1 MRFWLYITLLVAYFT
16 PHAMT
21 QVDVEQALKARYSFD
36 ACDATD
42 DTGNNSNG
50 EIEGAQC
57 QCGVQGE
64 SLFFDG
70 VDDYIQFQGNIN
82 EYFKANNFTISFYFK
97 PSTSS
102 PNTVLLS
109 KYESCSDETGL
120 IIRYGHGGNIAVT
133 LKGLSGVENRLHATL
148 KSESCWIHL
157 ALVRRGSAIELYE
170 NGELIGTHD
179 NNVRN
184 TDITSSSPLTL
195 GKGLCSTSLDK
206 PFRGNIDELAIYN
219 QPLTALQIQRLLI
232 PVDQISTPDTVV
244 AIGDKFFPALTHTC
258 APNVNWSPSSVFSPS
273 GEVTL
278 NESTTLIA
286 EFNHGNCIAI
296 DSIRVRVVNSDE
308 IECADIPMPRAFTPN
323 GDGLNDSYFITLPG
337 AIDQLIA
344 FEIYNTWNE
353 RIFYSNDPQAAWD
366 GTFDGKILNP
376 GGFLYKIRYTCMGRE
391 YVITGEFLLLN

>member
-1 MRFWLYITLLVAYFT
+1 
-16 PHAMT
+16 
-21 QVDVEQALKARYSFD
+21 
-36 ACDATD
+36 CDATD

-109 KYESCSDETGL
+109 KYESCSDKTGL

-157 ALVRRGSAIELYE
+157 ALVRRGSVIELYE

-184 TDITSSSPLTL
+184 TD
-195 GKGLCSTSLDK
+195 
-206 PFRGNIDELAIYN
+206 
-219 QPLTALQIQRLLI
+219 
-232 PVDQISTPDTVV
+232 
-244 AIGDKFFPALTHTC
+244 
-258 APNVNWSPSSVFSPS
+258 
-273 GEVTL
+273 
-278 NESTTLIA
+278 
-286 EFNHGNCIAI
+286 
-296 DSIRVRVVNSDE
+296 
-308 IECADIPMPRAFTPN
+308 
-323 GDGLNDSYFITLPG
+323 
-337 AIDQLIA
+337 
-344 FEIYNTWNE
+344 
-353 RIFYSNDPQAAWD
+353 
-366 GTFDGKILNP
+366 
-376 GGFLYKIRYTCMGRE
+376 
-391 YVITGEFLLLN
+391 